1 MTTSSPGRLPL
12 GGLLALALASFITV
26 LTEALPAGLL
36 PGIAAVFDIPEAL
49 AGQMVT
55 VYAAG
60 SLLAAVPVTLATRGL
75 RRRPL
80 LLVSVAGFVLA
91 NGITAIS
98 GSFILTLVARFA
110 AGVAAGVL
118 WALLA
123 GYAARMAP
131 DALRGR
137 AIAIAMAGT
146 PLALSLG
153 VPAGTFLGGIIGWRA
168 SFALMSLGAALLM
181 VWIRLGVPDFPGEP
195 AGRRVPASRVLALP
209 GVAGVLAVMM
219 LYVLAHNLLYTY
231 IAPLLALAGLG
242 ARVDLVLAV
251 FGLAAI
257 LGIWATGLVV
267 DRHLRRAMQL
277 SLWGFVLSAVLL
289 AAGSDAAVVVA
300 AIGLWGLAFG
310 GAATLFQTALARAA
324 GPAADI
330 AQSMLVTGWNLAIA
344 GGGLVGGLLLDLR
357 GPDVLGPVALVLL
370 LPAAA
375 ILAGARRH
383 GFPAAMR

>member
-80 LLVSVAGFVLA
+80 LLLSVAGFVLA

-231 IAPLLALAGLG
+231 IAPLLVLAGLG

-357 GPDVLGPVALVLL
+357 GPDVLGPVALMLL

>member
-123 GYAARMAP
+123 GYAGRMAP

-277 SLWGFVLSAVLL
+277 SLWGFVLSAILL

-357 GPDVLGPVALVLL
+357 GPDVLGPVALMLL

>member
-110 AGVAAGVL
+110 GGIAAGVL

-277 SLWGFVLSAVLL
+277 SLWGFVLSAILL

-357 GPDVLGPVALVLL
+357 GPDVLGPVALMLL

-375 ILAGARRH
+375 ILAGAHRH

>member
-1 MTTSSPGRLPL
+1 MTTSSSARLPL

-110 AGVAAGVL
+110 AGIAAGVL

-195 AGRRVPASRVLALP
+195 ACRRVPASRVRALP

-257 LGIWATGLVV
+257 FGIWATGLVV

-277 SLWGFVLSAVLL
+277 SLWG
-289 AAGSDAAVVVA
+289 GR
-300 AIGLWGLAFG
+300 AFG
-310 GAATLFQTALARAA
+310 H
-324 GPAADI
+324 
-330 AQSMLVTGWNLAIA
+330 SA
-344 GGGLVGGLLLDLR
+344 GGGQ
-357 GPDVLGPVALVLL
+357 
-370 LPAAA
+370 
-375 ILAGARRH
+375 
-383 GFPAAMR
+383 

>member
-123 GYAARMAP
+123 GYAGRMAP

-277 SLWGFVLSAVLL
+277 SLWGFVLSAILL

-375 ILAGARRH
+375 ILAGAHRH